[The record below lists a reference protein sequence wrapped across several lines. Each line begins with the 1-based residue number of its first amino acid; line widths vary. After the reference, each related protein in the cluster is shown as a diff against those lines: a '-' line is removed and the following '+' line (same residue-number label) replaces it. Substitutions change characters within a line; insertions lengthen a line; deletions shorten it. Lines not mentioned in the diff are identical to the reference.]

1 MKKLRVS
8 IVLIIA
14 IVSSVLLAGCSTSN
28 DDKVYSINQEINSG
42 DITFKVTGIER
53 LDSIDDFKPEAGNE
67 FLVVKYVMKNNTND
81 SKECSRIEFELES
94 KNNKEIKSTF
104 IPEDTKGAQD
114 LKVANDKAVPAKGE
128 LEGSVV
134 FQVKKDSTGY
144 VLEYEPEVIDID
156 AINVK
161 LN

>member
-8 IVLIIA
+8 IALIIA
-14 IVSSVLLAGCSTSN
+14 IVSSVLLVGCSTSN
-28 DDKVYSINQEINSG
+28 GDKVYSINQEINLG

-53 LDSIDDFKPEAGNE
+53 LDSIDDFKPKVGNE
-67 FLVVKYVMKNNTND
+67 FLVVKYVIKNNTND
-81 SKECSRIEFELES
+81 SKECSRIQFELES

-104 IPEDTKGAQD
+104 IPEDTKGSQD
-114 LKVANDKAVPAKGE
+114 LKVANDKAVPAKGK
-128 LEGSVV
+128 LEGSVI

-144 VLEYEPEVIDID
+144 ILEYEPEVIDID